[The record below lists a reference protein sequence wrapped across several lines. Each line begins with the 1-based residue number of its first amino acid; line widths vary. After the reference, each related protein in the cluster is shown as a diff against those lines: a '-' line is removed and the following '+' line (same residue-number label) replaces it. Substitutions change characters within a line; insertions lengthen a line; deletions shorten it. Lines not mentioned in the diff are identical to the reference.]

1 MKILLCGI
9 NNTGCGVNTTEK
21 PSENLE
27 IKVAPMVKLIK
38 FNKDLFLW
46 Y

>member
-1 MKILLCGI
+1 MNMLFSGI
-9 NNTGCGVNTTEK
+9 ITTGCGINTTEK

-27 IKVAPMVKLIK
+27 NKIAPMVELYN